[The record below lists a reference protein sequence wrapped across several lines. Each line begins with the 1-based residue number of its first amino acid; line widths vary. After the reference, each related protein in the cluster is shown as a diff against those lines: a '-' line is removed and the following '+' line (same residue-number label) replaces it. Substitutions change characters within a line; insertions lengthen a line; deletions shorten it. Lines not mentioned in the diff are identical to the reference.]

1 MTVSLESR
9 SAAVDPASPT
19 PPTGTT
25 VEAVAVLTG
34 WGHGIRALPA
44 DAARAAAGRAVI
56 PLFRPVLEGER
67 FRRATRECLLG
78 VATVDALL
86 RESDIA
92 RDMIRG
98 SATALIYVTGAA
110 YGASNQAFIVAE
122 SLRQARTECGLTEKR
137 AGSVVAESLRQA
149 SSEGGLTE
157 KRAGSVAS
165 SGTLHFPYTAPSA
178 MAGEVAIEFGLTGPY
193 GILIGGAAATIDA
206 LWQATRLLAG
216 GRCERAL
223 VLAVETFEEC
233 AALYARGRWLVRR
246 PLVEAAACALL
257 VPGAFRARYDAPR
270 TPSTLETLAR
280 VRAGETFACAPLIAL
295 ALARDGG
302 AAGSVSVTGE
312 WRGRRAGLHWQ

>member
-9 SAAVDPASPT
+9 SAAAGPANPT

-78 VATVDALL
+78 VAAVDALL

-122 SLRQARTECGLTEKR
+122 SMRQARTEGGLSETR
-137 AGSVVAESLRQA
+137 PGSVVAESMRQA
-149 SSEGGLTE
+149 RTEGGLTE

-257 VPGAFRARYDAPR
+257 VPGALRARYDAPR

-280 VRAGETFACAPLIAL
+280 VRAGETLACAPLIAL